1 MSWGL
6 LVIVAL
12 GVTAYT
18 ICILIAFGWLCAQT
32 DDQDQTP

>member
-18 ICILIAFGWLCAQT
+18 ICAFIAFGWLWN
-32 DDQDQTP
+32 DDKDRTR